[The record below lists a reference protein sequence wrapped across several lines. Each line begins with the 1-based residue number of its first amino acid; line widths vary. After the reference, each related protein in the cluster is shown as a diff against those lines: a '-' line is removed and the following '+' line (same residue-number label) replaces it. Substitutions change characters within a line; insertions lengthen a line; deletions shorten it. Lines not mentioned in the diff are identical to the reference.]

1 MMCLLSLATLSLFI
15 YSHGAAAEDLCDD
28 VAEVSMLQVGLD
40 RGRGTGTSDSQP
52 AAAATHDDVQVPD
65 TSEWLEMARLQ
76 AAIYFDSDVPGW
88 TKLARME
95 VTPILSPDH
104 MIIYAKDGVCALTF
118 HGCNDPIDFAEG
130 SNRSVINRCGN
141 SWHGGWW
148 PELMHYLQDPRW
160 ESEIVPIL
168 TGPQCSHV
176 YTVGH
181 SMGGFLSGLFAACAN
196 MDDLVEVSPGMQAIT
211 VEKVYS
217 FGAPAIATN
226 APRNAL
232 SSSGCFKGARFFI
245 NDATEYDFAPALW
258 FPFSTDYRHPYLPP
272 VNLALDRETQLTCT
286 SPGACSSAV
295 ATEAP
300 RGRDLEYEATEGSG
314 IFTPKY
320 SSHALHDQWLYVTR
334 IATALAGTTAELS
347 SR

>member
-1 MMCLLSLATLSLFI
+1 
-15 YSHGAAAEDLCDD
+15 
-28 VAEVSMLQVGLD
+28 MLQVGLD

-160 ESEIVPIL
+160 ESEFVPIL

-181 SMGGFLSGLFAACAN
+181 SMGGYLASLFAACAN
-196 MDDLVEVSPGMQAIT
+196 WDDLLEVSPGMQAIT
-211 VEKVYS
+211 VDKVYT
-217 FGAPAIATN
+217 FGAPATGPH
-226 APRNAL
+226 APQNRL
-232 SSSGCFKGARFFI
+232 SSSGCFEGARFFI
-245 NDATEYDFAPALW
+245 NDEFAYDYSPAV
-258 FPFSTDYRHPYLPP
+258 FSVANYQHPHITP
-272 VNLALDRETQLTCT
+272 VALGLDRDSQLTYRT
-286 SPGACSSAV
+286 PADCSSIV
-295 ATEAP
+295 GPTIP
-300 RGRDLEYEATEGSG
+300 HDWDLLYDEVIDGS
-314 IFTPKY
+314 ITRHSKQN
-320 SSHALHDQWLYVTR
+320 STALHDFNLYLSR
-334 IATALAGTTAELS
+334 IAEVLGRTAELS
-347 SR
+347 R